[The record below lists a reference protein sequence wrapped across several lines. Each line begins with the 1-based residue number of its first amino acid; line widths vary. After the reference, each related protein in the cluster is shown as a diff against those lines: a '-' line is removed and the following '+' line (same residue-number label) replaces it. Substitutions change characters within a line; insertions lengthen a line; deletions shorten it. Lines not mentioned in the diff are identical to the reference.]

1 MAFENLDIEKQENPI
16 KIPVTSIAFKNG
28 SELS

>member
-16 KIPVTSIAFKNG
+16 KIPVTSIASTNRP
-28 SELS
+28 ELS